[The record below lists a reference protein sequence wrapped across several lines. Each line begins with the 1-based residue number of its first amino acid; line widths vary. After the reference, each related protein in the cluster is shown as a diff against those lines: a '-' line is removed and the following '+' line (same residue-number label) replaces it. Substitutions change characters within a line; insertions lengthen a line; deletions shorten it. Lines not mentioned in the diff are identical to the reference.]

1 MDGNEVVRHS
11 SDEEPFSA
19 LAFKIMA
26 DPFVGKLAFFR
37 VYSGTMNSG
46 SYVLNATKDKKERVG
61 RILQMHANKRA
72 ELDKVYSG
80 DIAAAVGFKFT
91 TTGDTICDE
100 QHPVILESM
109 EFPEPVIELAIEP
122 KTKAGQGKMGE
133 ALAKLAEEDPTFRA
147 HTDQETG
154 QTIIAGMGELH
165 LEIIVDRLLREF
177 KVEANVGAPQVAYK
191 ETITKAVDV
200 DSKYAKQSGGRGQ
213 YGHCKVIFD
222 ADGSERRGDLQV

>member
-1 MDGNEVVRHS
+1 
-11 SDEEPFSA
+11 
-19 LAFKIMA
+19 
-26 DPFVGKLAFFR
+26 
-37 VYSGTMNSG
+37 
-46 SYVLNATKDKKERVG
+46 
-61 RILQMHANKRA
+61 MHANKRQ

-80 DIAAAVGFKFT
+80 DIAAAVGFKVT

-109 EFPEPVIELAIEP
+109 EFPEPVIDIAIEP
-122 KTKAGQGKMGE
+122 KTKAGQDKMGE

-147 HTDQETG
+147 YTNQETG

-177 KVEANVGAPQVAYK
+177 HVEANVGAPQVAYK
-191 ETITKAVDV
+191 ETFTKAVDV

-213 YGHCKVIFD
+213 YGHCKVHFD
-222 ADGSERRGDLQV
+222 ADGCQRQKRPSSLSPALSAVRSRKSTSRL